1 MGDDGLFH
9 ALYGAPLIYLF
20 LFDDKVSIAIIDKL
34 NH

>member
-1 MGDDGLFH
+1 MGYDGLFH
-9 ALYGAPLIYLF
+9 ALVWSPAIYLF